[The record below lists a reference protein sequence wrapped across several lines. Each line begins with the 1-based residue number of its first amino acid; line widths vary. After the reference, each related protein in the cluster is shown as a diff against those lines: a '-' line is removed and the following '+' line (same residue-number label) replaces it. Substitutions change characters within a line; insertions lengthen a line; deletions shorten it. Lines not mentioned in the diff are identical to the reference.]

1 MLKLTG
7 VGGFSEAAGAQA
19 GRGGGRGRGWDG
31 KLRALQPPSYPRLC
45 PARPT
50 PGYRLQH
57 PRMRNLQGR
66 WVDSAHHARQDS
78 DQEFTPTFIPQ
89 VEMKRGFLVPAQI
102 DPPGPPST
110 PNVPRKEPAQ
120 VPGPALPCSSSRM
133 LSGLISLQQ
142 KTKKLKA
149 RLPEPSDKHGAN
161 VALGDRCPRTPA
173 VPGSLPPGR
182 EASAG
187 GRAGIILMTEFL
199 SSCFPLFPGT
209 ADGSCIFSSRIF
221 STVSGLSFPLGTA
234 RGACALGQR
243 VQTLPFPA
251 VI

>member
-1 MLKLTG
+1 MAFLKLQVHRR
-7 VGGFSEAAGAQA
+7 VGEGD
-19 GRGGGRGRGWDG
+19 GGGAGMENSG
-31 KLRALQPPSYPRLC
+31 LSSL
-45 PARPT
+45 RPT
-50 PGYRLQH
+50 PASALPAPHQGVSC
-57 PRMRNLQGR
+57 NILQGR

-149 RLPEPSDKHGAN
+149 RLSEPSDKHGAN

-173 VPGSLPPGR
+173 VPGSLPPRGVR
-182 EASAG
+182 PQPGAG
-187 GRAGIILMTEFL
+187 QG
-199 SSCFPLFPGT
+199 LF
-209 ADGSCIFSSRIF
+209 
-221 STVSGLSFPLGTA
+221 
-234 RGACALGQR
+234 
-243 VQTLPFPA
+243 
-251 VI
+251 